1 MGSWI
6 LWQPSDPKAK
16 KWTDDNPCKKA
27 TRHSWWDVLQSRESL
42 CLLQEVLD
50 HILLMFKLF
59 LKPQTS
65 GDFGF
70 TPPFLNSVIYAQN
83 QSVDYDLLAVMN
95 GHKAHCLPLF
105 ATDEVCFSVIFKLHT
120 TKKGKPNI
128 IVFTGNRKNI
138 KNS

>member
-1 MGSWI
+1 M
-6 LWQPSDPKAK
+6 
-16 KWTDDNPCKKA
+16 
-27 TRHSWWDVLQSRESL
+27 QSRESL

-83 QSVDYDLLAVMN
+83 QSVDYDLLVVMN
-95 GHKAHCLPLF
+95 GHKATVSPSSPPMRCAFQLF
-105 ATDEVCFSVIFKLHT
+105 SKCILQKR
-120 TKKGKPNI
+120 
-128 IVFTGNRKNI
+128 GNLTSEFLQEIERILRIPKTYNGL
-138 KNS
+138 